1 MSARDSEKKPKLNNR
16 QVKILYCIV
25 KEYITYGKPVSSRQV
40 LQRSNINYSSA
51 TVRNDMRRLEFLG
64 YIFQPHTSAGR
75 IPTDKGL
82 RFYFNSIQKLASDFE
97 DNSASISLRQT
108 AIVADVEKIL
118 KVTAKALSKVT
129 MTYAVIEKPK
139 QEKLLVK
146 HIAISPISQNYFGVT
161 LVTDL
166 GVTVNSTV
174 YIGHN
179 FTHYEDLQQRLND
192 AIKGKMIGEIKKG
205 LKELKLLNDHW
216 YNEEIE
222 EMLYILQNVFEC
234 EEENRYVKYGLE
246 YIVSSNALNWQDI
259 VGLIKHTE
267 DQDRLKNLID
277 KFSHFEEKVII
288 GNELG
293 IEDLKNFSLFISGYK
308 KFDERLGTIAIIGPK
323 ILPYE
328 KIYAYL
334 KYMSNRLSEVF
345 SKR

>member
-1 MSARDSEKKPKLNNR
+1 MSPRNSGKEPILNDR

-40 LQRSNINYSSA
+40 LHRSNISCSSA
-51 TVRNDMRRLEFLG
+51 TIRNDMRKLEFLG

-82 RFYFNSIQKLASDFE
+82 RFYFNSIQKLASDYE
-97 DNSASISLRQT
+97 DSSASISLRQ
-108 AIVADVEKIL
+108 AAFVADVEKIL

-129 MTYAVIEKPK
+129 MAYAVIEKPK

-166 GVTVNSTV
+166 GVTMNSTV

-179 FTHYEDLQQRLND
+179 FTHYEDLQRRLND
-192 AIKGKMIGEIKKG
+192 AIRGKMIGEIKKG

-222 EMLYILQNVFEC
+222 EMLYILQNIFES

-246 YIVSSNALNWQDI
+246 YIVSSTALNWQDI

-267 DQDRLKNLID
+267 DQGKLNNLIS
-277 KFSHFEEKVII
+277 KFSHYDEKVII
-288 GNELG
+288 GKELG
-293 IEDLKNFSLFISGYK
+293 IEELKNFSLFISGYQ
-308 KFDERLGTIAIIGPK
+308 KFNERLGTIAVLGPK

-328 KIYAYL
+328 KIYTYL